1 MCRRDGTLRYSE
13 PSAGENLAC
22 IIPFILIY
30 YFLIAANVWFAIFTY
45 AWYLQTKDR
54 GTIAIDSISPK
65 YSIWPSSIMP
75 YTLRGLFL
83 GSIRDRIDK
92 ESFYFH
98 FIAWALPFIL
108 TVTIMVL
115 SEVDGNSITGICFV
129 GYRNRAIRNGL
140 VLVPV
145 AILSFGVS
153 VFFSFKGAFNLNR
166 IKRST
171 CSSDESKKLSS
182 HILGMGIRT
191 MLVIFFIFAFFMFE
205 AFEVRNAQL
214 WAKSLNDFIVYVCS
228 EHICFAENR
237 RE

>member
-1 MCRRDGTLRYSE
+1 MLQFLPGHREQIVCRRDGTLRHSE

-22 IIPFILIY
+22 IVPFILIY

-54 GTIAIDSISPK
+54 
-65 YSIWPSSIMP
+65 
-75 YTLRGLFL
+75 

-115 SEVDGNSITGICFV
+115 SEVDGNSIIGICFV

-140 VLVPV
+140 VMTPV
-145 AILSFGVS
+145 AILSFVASVS
-153 VFFSFKGAFNLNR
+153 FAFKGCLNLNR
-166 IKRST
+166 IKRAT
-171 CSSDESKKLSS
+171 TNANESKKLRA
-182 HILGMGIRT
+182 HILGTGIRT
-191 MLVIFFIFAFFMFE
+191 MLVVCFIGAFFVFDNYE
-205 AFEVRNAQL
+205 IRNAEV
-214 WAKSLNDFIVYVCS
+214 WKNSLNEYIM
-228 EHICFAENR
+228 
-237 RE
+237 